1 MGSRPSHFTLT
12 SPGPLRLYSTSELL
26 AMPPPHWL
34 VDNIMPAGGLVG
46 LYGQPGSK
54 KSFIAIDLALCVATG
69 IPWQGHEVEQN
80 FVVYISAEG
89 NAGIGKRVLAWLVN
103 HEILEN
109 RPHIGWLIE
118 SIPVNADSEQMTQ
131 LIDRIA
137 DEVQTKPGLI
147 VIDTVARCFDGNENE
162 QEDMGRFVAGIDWLR
177 FEFQCTVLAV
187 HHTNVAGIRERGNT
201 AFRGAA
207 DTMLSVEGPDD
218 LVTITCNKQKD
229 AEEFEPIELEIQQ
242 IPGTDSCVLK
252 PNSAVVS
259 KQEQATLVLETLR
272 SIQPAK
278 WDDWLESTGLNR
290 SQFAKVYAGIKKQRL
305 ATRGQGG
312 LWTVNSAAENP
323 IR

>member
-1 MGSRPSHFTLT
+1 MGSRPSHFQFT
-12 SPGPLRLYSTSELL
+12 SPGPLRLYSTAELL
-26 AMPPPHWL
+26 AMPPPRWL

-69 IPWQGHEVEQN
+69 VPWHGHEVEQN

-103 HEILEN
+103 HEILETKP
-109 RPHIGWLIE
+109 RIGWLIE
-118 SIPVNADSEQMTQ
+118 SIPVNADSEQMTT

-218 LVTITCNKQKD
+218 LVTIICNKQKD

-252 PNSAVVS
+252 PSSAVVN
-259 KQEQATLVLETLR
+259 KQEALAHMMETLK
-272 SIQPAK
+272 SIQPAT
-278 WDDWLESTGLNR
+278 WDNWLAAVGLSK
-290 SQFAKVYAGIKKQRL
+290 SQFMKHYANIKKQGL
-305 ATRGQGG
+305 ARKGEGG
-312 LWTVNSAAENP
+312 LWRVSEP
-323 IR
+323 